1 MHFLTNNQSFLPG
14 TVLDIGVMWMSKA
27 LLPSSSSSWYR
38 EGQEQSNTVGL
49 CTHVLVFLSNPA
61 CRFLQR
67 MGTTLLCPNMQPHQN
82 LTTVTCSK
90 GNLLRAVRGSKSL
103 RNARKYPP
111 HPSPTPN
118 FYYEKGERRERRGR
132 RGNIGQREDKGII
145 IGLYEIMCVK
155 ILKVTKHCKI

>member
-1 MHFLTNNQSFLPG
+1 M
-14 TVLDIGVMWMSKA
+14 LDIGVMWMSKA

-90 GNLLRAVRGSKSL
+90 GNLLRAVRGSVTCLSASFWAWLAICQVPWLVDTEPWICLYLHVASSL
-103 RNARKYPP
+103 CFCFQFSPFIRYLSYWVRIPSRDFIFLKKYV
-111 HPSPTPN
+111 
-118 FYYEKGERRERRGR
+118 F
-132 RGNIGQREDKGII
+132 I
-145 IGLYEIMCVK
+145 
-155 ILKVTKHCKI
+155 

>member
-1 MHFLTNNQSFLPG
+1 M
-14 TVLDIGVMWMSKA
+14 LDIGVMWMSKA
-27 LLPSSSSSWYR
+27 LFLPSSSSSWCTG
-38 EGQEQSNTVGL
+38 GQEQSNTVGL
-49 CTHVLVFLSNPA
+49 CTHVLVLLSNPA

-111 HPSPTPN
+111 IPPPPQT
-118 FYYEKGERRERRGR
+118 F
-132 RGNIGQREDKGII
+132 
-145 IGLYEIMCVK
+145 IMRSIK
-155 ILKVTKHCKI
+155 RISNRLKNSTVTTCISNTRSYG